1 MFGADVVVLQ
11 ANGLFPRVSEHPL
24 RLVGETIE
32 RAATYLESAHRLHG
46 LILSRCAALA
56 EFHDDPV
63 SNCLERH
70 AELPQDLRGRAVLR
84 PHDAEEEVLGADMTV
99 PELARLLDREV
110 DDLFGRW
117 REHDLARRLCAI
129 AAADRRFDLTAQ
141 PREVDAERIQDSGG

>member
-32 RAATYLESAHRLHG
+32 RASTYVESAHRLHG
-46 LILSRCAALA
+46 ILWRCAALV
-56 EFHDDPV
+56 ELHDDPV

-84 PHDAEEEVLGADMTV
+84 PHDAEEEVLSADMTV

-117 REHDLARRLCAI
+117 REHDLARRLFAL
-129 AAADRRFDLTAQ
+129 AAADRRFDLTAM
-141 PREVDAERIQDSGG
+141 PRRSRSLTRGV